1 MAQLEVLDPMDP
13 TALPVLTYPTAQQVG
28 WVELQAEVL
37 ILRITIHWARKVD
50 PAAPMRKRRHG
61 IIGGG
66 LAGAGSL
73 PPPCHGGRLHLGVE

>member
-1 MAQLEVLDPMDP
+1 MVRMDP
-13 TALPVLTYPTAQQVG
+13 TALPVLTDPTDPTAQQVG

-50 PAAPMRKRRHG
+50 PSAPMRKRGHG
-61 IIGGG
+61 VKDGG